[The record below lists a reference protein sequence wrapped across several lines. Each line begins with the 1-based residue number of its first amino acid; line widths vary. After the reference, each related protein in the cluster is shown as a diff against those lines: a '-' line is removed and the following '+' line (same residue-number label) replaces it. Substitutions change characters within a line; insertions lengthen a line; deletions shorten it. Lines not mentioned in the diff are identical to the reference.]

1 VSSARVSLI
10 VHHAVTMSRAALV
23 ELPTNMNA
31 GPSPRIVTSKSDQTS
46 ESSPSP
52 IPLSACLAAETDPW
66 MSLVEMKPA
75 SPSGS
80 SRSSPRASVVQRK
93 SQSVCNPL
101 LLRTLSEHETIPTTM
116 ERRRSL
122 PVFHTDS
129 RWEVEKTR
137 ARRTAGKKT
146 RCRSAMSWPP
156 LPRPIVDS
164 PDNQGLIGIC
174 DAQLRAGRYEEAVT
188 LLTQVIVQ
196 NGGNIYSFC
205 QRSLAQFRL
214 RMFEVCLMAVE
225 RLPLHGLM
233 ITGSHRRC
241 TTRPLDGPGRIQTAL
256 HASHQGSPSP
266 RRPQKEPAG
275 TQVI

>member
-1 VSSARVSLI
+1 MGGLLECRVSSARVSLI

-116 ERRRSL
+116 ERYASVIYMPKRFSIL
-122 PVFHTDS
+122 NLHSEPS
-129 RWEVEKTR
+129 CWQPKI
-137 ARRTAGKKT
+137 
-146 RCRSAMSWPP
+146 SAS
-156 LPRPIVDS
+156 VS
-164 PDNQGLIGIC
+164 
-174 DAQLRAGRYEEAVT
+174 Y
-188 LLTQVIVQ
+188 
-196 NGGNIYSFC
+196 
-205 QRSLAQFRL
+205 
-214 RMFEVCLMAVE
+214 
-225 RLPLHGLM
+225 
-233 ITGSHRRC
+233 
-241 TTRPLDGPGRIQTAL
+241 
-256 HASHQGSPSP
+256 
-266 RRPQKEPAG
+266 
-275 TQVI
+275 